1 MFIKP
6 GTWNVISQ
14 NLNWLVLSLLFFS
27 LGAGIV
33 YLAPQNGTYLLEE
46 IPAEQKQ
53 LLQEMAQ
60 MVFEGSALRGALIL
74 FGNNVVASVQVMIL
88 GIALGVPSLLGLLAN
103 GALLGYIMKSLSLEG
118 IPLLPFI
125 FLGILPHGIF
135 ELPAFLL
142 SAALGLKMGFHLVF
156 PLPHK
161 KRGES
166 LKYILKEYW
175 TLLPL
180 VFYLLALAAMIEV
193 LVSPALL
200 QRVMDLY

>member
-14 NLNWLVLSLLFFS
+14 NLNWLIISLLFFS

-33 YLAPQNGTYLLEE
+33 YLAPQNGIYLLEE

-60 MVFEGSALRGALIL
+60 MVFEGSPLRGALIL
-74 FGNNVVASVQVMIL
+74 FGNNLVASVQVMIL

-103 GALLGYIMKSLSLEG
+103 GALLGFIMKSLSLEG

-180 VFYLLALAAMIEV
+180 VFYLLALAAIIEV

>member
-6 GTWNVISQ
+6 GTWAVISE
-14 NLNWLVLSLLFFS
+14 NLNWLVLSLLFFL

-33 YLAPQNGTYLLEE
+33 YLAPQNGAWFLEE

-60 MVFEGSALRGALIL
+60 MVFEGSPFRGALIL
-74 FGNNVVASVQVMIL
+74 FANNVLASLQVMLL

-103 GALLGYIMKSLSLEG
+103 GALLGYIMKSLTLEG

-125 FLGILPHGIF
+125 FLGMLPHGIF
-135 ELPAFLL
+135 ELPAFFL

-180 VFYLLALAAMIEV
+180 VLYLLALAAIIEV

-200 QRVMDLY
+200 QQAMDLY

>member
-6 GTWNVISQ
+6 GTWAVISE
-14 NLNWLVLSLLFFS
+14 NLNWLVLSLLFFL

-33 YLAPQNGTYLLEE
+33 YLVPQNGAWFLEE

-60 MVFEGSALRGALIL
+60 MVFEGSPFRGALIL
-74 FGNNVVASVQVMIL
+74 FANNVVASLQVMLL

-103 GALLGYIMKSLSLEG
+103 GALLGYIMKSLTLEG

-125 FLGILPHGIF
+125 FLGMLPHGIF
-135 ELPAFLL
+135 ELPAFFL

-180 VFYLLALAAMIEV
+180 VLYLLALAAIIEV
-193 LVSPALL
+193 LVSPVLL
-200 QRVMDLY
+200 QQVMDLY